1 MRYTVVA
8 FFCLLALCLARPA
21 PEERKFVSTTV
32 DKFIEEMKSK
42 IANSKLAEI
51 FENCYPNTL
60 DTTIYSYTVFSLPIL

>member
-8 FFCLLALCLARPA
+8 LFCLLALCFARPA